1 MLTIKVRFDRNMK
14 AKIVAGTFDAL
25 KAEIEKRLS
34 PKYPELNV
42 MVYWNSQMGVDISG
56 LPKGHKKEDIESV
69 LQEIWE
75 DGSWVSEKI
84 AEDIE
89 YIN

>member
-1 MLTIKVRFDRNMK
+1 
-14 AKIVAGTFDAL
+14 
-25 KAEIEKRLS
+25 
-34 PKYPELNV
+34 
-42 MVYWNSQMGVDISG
+42 MGVDISG